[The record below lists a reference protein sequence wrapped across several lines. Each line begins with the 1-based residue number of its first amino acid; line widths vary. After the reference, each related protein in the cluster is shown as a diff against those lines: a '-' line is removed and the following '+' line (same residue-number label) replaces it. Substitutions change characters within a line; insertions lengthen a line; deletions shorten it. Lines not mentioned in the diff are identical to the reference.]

1 MALGIQ
7 YTENFGRDKQPYLYN
22 GKEFVEAHGQG
33 FYVHLSRKYFVGDSV
48 TISSTGKEDT
58 ILPITQKNSG
68 KHGMTKRISSI

>member
-58 ILPITQKNSG
+58 ILPITQKELW
-68 KHGMTKRISSI
+68 